1 VLTSNV
7 PDREQYAMAF
17 VIARTILVWFSKI
30 AKTDW
35 AVGCSN
41 YL

>member
-1 VLTSNV
+1 
-7 PDREQYAMAF
+7 MAF

-35 AVGCSN
+35 AVGCGD